1 MGESDIADSLREK
14 HLSSELPTWVF
25 EGNLLIQK
33 GLIKAVKNFVQLNEK
48 VKKYYLQRKSKQ
60 NKKMES

>member
-48 VKKYYLQRKSKQ
+48 VKQYYLQRKSKQ
-60 NKKMES
+60 NKKME